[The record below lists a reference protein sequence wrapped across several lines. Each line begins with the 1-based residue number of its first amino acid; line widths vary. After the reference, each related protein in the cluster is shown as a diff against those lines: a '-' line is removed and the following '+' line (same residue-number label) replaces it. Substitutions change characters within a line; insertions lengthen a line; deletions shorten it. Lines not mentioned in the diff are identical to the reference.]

1 MRTAPPT
8 GKLSGVRFRR
18 IAAFFHYV
26 RIGRWHVAWEI
37 LRGERQR
44 GGTRS
49 G

>member
-1 MRTAPPT
+1 MRRDRPA
-8 GKLSGVRFRR
+8 GKLTLVRLERLR
-18 IAAFFHYV
+18 AFLHYV
-26 RIGRWHVAWEI
+26 RIGRWPVAWAI

>member
-1 MRTAPPT
+1 MRSLQTA
-8 GKLSGVRFRR
+8 GKLTPVRLERLR
-18 IAAFFHYV
+18 AFLHYV
-26 RIGRWHVAWEI
+26 RIGRWPVAWAI